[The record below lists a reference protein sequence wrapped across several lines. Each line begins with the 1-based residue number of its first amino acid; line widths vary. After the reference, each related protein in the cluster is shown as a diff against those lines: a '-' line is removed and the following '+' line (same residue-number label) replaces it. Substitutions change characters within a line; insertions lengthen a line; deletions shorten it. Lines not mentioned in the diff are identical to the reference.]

1 MGSGTFGQVVK
12 CENLSTHELVSVKII
27 KNKLAF
33 RQQSS
38 MEAEIL
44 QRVKKKKTLLALPN
58 INHTEYHL
66 RNDRNKK
73 RGWLI

>member
-1 MGSGTFGQVVK
+1 MILKFKTRYKIIDLLGSGTFGQVVK

-33 RQQSS
+33 RQQSN

-44 QRVKKKKTLLALPN
+44 QRVKEKKEQFISTCHYKSQ
-58 INHTEYHL
+58 
-66 RNDRNKK
+66 
-73 RGWLI
+73 